1 MQSLQHQYYAG
12 YPYNQQPPSQQ
23 HEQPPQ
29 SMMPP
34 IPMMSSH
41 QFDHQQSPHLHDQ
54 LAQQQS
60 TTLPPVHGKIPGQ
73 KRKQVKNACGTLE

>member
-12 YPYNQQPPSQQ
+12 YPYSQQPPSQQ

-34 IPMMSSH
+34 IPMMSH